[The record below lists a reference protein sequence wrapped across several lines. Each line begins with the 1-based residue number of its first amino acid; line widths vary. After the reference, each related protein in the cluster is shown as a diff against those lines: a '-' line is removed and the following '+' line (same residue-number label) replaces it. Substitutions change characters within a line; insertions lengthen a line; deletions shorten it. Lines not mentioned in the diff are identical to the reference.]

1 MLTVPLFDCAIDPE
15 AIRAAVS
22 VLSSGQLASGPNVQA
37 LERALEARLGG
48 GVHVVAMG
56 DMTHAL
62 TMALKLSGVAPG
74 DDVLTLAFNCLS
86 SNSAIAAAGARPIWV
101 DIDPDSA
108 SMSPAC
114 ARSAIT
120 ARTKALVVYHVAG
133 YPADL
138 GALRAVCE
146 DNGLPL
152 IEDANNALGA
162 RWRGHAVGTVGD
174 FGVYS
179 FYANRQLNGIE
190 GAALV
195 CRDAASAAEARR
207 LRRFGIEANG
217 FRDSLGEINPAS
229 DVPRIGMSSSLNH
242 LNATLALNHLTSLDG
257 RLERNRTNVEKLR
270 AGLTGLSGIQAVAWP
285 ADVEPAFWTM
295 LLRCRQRDTL
305 LECLKQ
311 QNVQC
316 SKLHHPNDGYSGF
329 GAPSSELVGTRR
341 WMDEVLA
348 VPSGWWLDQ
357 AQIDRILDVVSSS
370 ARRTD
375 L

>member
-1 MLTVPLFDCAIDPE
+1 MLAVPLFDCAIDPE
-15 AIRAAVS
+15 AIRAAAA

-37 LERALEARLGG
+37 LERALEARLGA

-62 TMALKLSGVAPG
+62 TMALRLSGVVAG
-74 DDVLTLAFNCLS
+74 DEVLTLAFNCLS
-86 SNSAIAAAGARPIWV
+86 SNSSIAAAGARPTWV
-101 DIDPDSA
+101 DIDPESA
-108 SMSPAC
+108 SMSPAD

-120 ARTKALVVYHVAG
+120 PRTKALVVYHVAG

-138 GALRAVCE
+138 GMLRAIC
-146 DNGLPL
+146 DQNGLSL

-162 RWRGHAVGTVGD
+162 RWRGQVVGTVGD
-174 FGVYS
+174 FSVYS
-179 FYANRQLNGIE
+179 FYANRQINGIE

-195 CRDAASAAEARR
+195 CRDEASAAEARR
-207 LRRFGIEANG
+207 LRRFGIEASG

-242 LNATLALNHLTSLDG
+242 LNATLALSHLDSLDE
-257 RLERNRTNVEKLR
+257 RLERNRTNVVKLR
-270 AGLTGLSGIQAVAWP
+270 AGFAGLPGIQAVAWP
-285 ADVEPAFWTM
+285 ADMEPAFWVM
-295 LLRCRQRDTL
+295 LLRCRQRDIL
-305 LECLKQ
+305 LASLKQ

-316 SKLHHPNDGYSGF
+316 SKLHQPNDSYSGF
-329 GAPSSELVGTRR
+329 GARSRELAGTHR

-348 VPSGWWLDQ
+348 VPCGWWLDQ
-357 AQIDRILDVVSSS
+357 PQIDRVIDVVRSS
-370 ARRTD
+370 AYCAD